1 MAALDAMNLLIIM
14 DDEHN
19 KKMLGCYGGPVVRT
33 PNLDRLAARGTRFT
47 NAYTNS
53 PICVPARACFAT
65 GLQVHQNGC
74 WDNAIAYDGRLP
86 SWGHVLQRQ
95 NNPVVS
101 IGKLHY
107 TSEDASTGFD
117 RQILPMHIEGGVGD
131 LHGLLRDP
139 LPVRHQSR
147 DMALRIGPG
156 ESSYTDYDRKIASEA
171 CEWLRGD
178 GLRQDGKPWVLFSS
192 FMSPHSPLVAPQE
205 FFDMYPPEAIEL
217 PKKRPAGFSHPWWD
231 ALNRCY
237 IFDES
242 FADDHQRRIAIASY
256 YALCT
261 YIDHQIGQVLDTLEA
276 TGLVRNT
283 RVIFLSDHGD
293 NMGARG
299 LWGKSNM
306 YEESAG
312 IPMIAAGP
320 GIAAG
325 AVCDTAVSHVDFWP
339 TILEALGVPMSVEEA
354 QHLPG
359 SSLFAVMAS
368 PAAMADR
375 VVLSEYHAAGSISA
389 CYMIRKG
396 DWKYIHYTG
405 LQPELFN
412 LRQDPEELEDRAG
425 DPACTA
431 VLAELESDLRARL
444 DPEAVDCRAKA
455 DQAVLIAQHGGYAV
469 IDRRGG
475 SSYTPAPGEEV
486 QLIQT

>member
-1 MAALDAMNLLIIM
+1 M
-14 DDEHN
+14 
-19 KKMLGCYGGPVVRT
+19 
-33 PNLDRLAARGTRFT
+33 
-47 NAYTNS
+47 
-53 PICVPARACFAT
+53 
-65 GLQVHQNGC
+65 
-74 WDNAIAYDGRLP
+74 
-86 SWGHVLQRQ
+86 
-95 NNPVVS
+95 
-101 IGKLHY
+101 
-107 TSEDASTGFD
+107 
-117 RQILPMHIEGGVGD
+117 
-131 LHGLLRDP
+131 
-139 LPVRHQSR
+139 
-147 DMALRIGPG
+147 
-156 ESSYTDYDRKIASEA
+156 
-171 CEWLRGD
+171 
-178 GLRQDGKPWVLFSS
+178 
-192 FMSPHSPLVAPQE
+192 
-205 FFDMYPPEAIEL
+205 
-217 PKKRPAGFSHPWWD
+217 
-231 ALNRCY
+231 
-237 IFDES
+237 
-242 FADDHQRRIAIASY
+242 
-256 YALCT
+256 
-261 YIDHQIGQVLDTLEA
+261 LDTLEA

-339 TILEALGVPMSVEEA
+339 TILEALGVPMSVEET

-425 DPACTA
+425 DPVCTA
-431 VLAELESDLRARL
+431 VLAELESELRARL